1 MEGQVMTHR
10 WVLTHRDRV
19 GKASVIVWSVKYKA
33 RQKTWLVLFFSVKEA
48 LKVDLQIKVG

>member
-1 MEGQVMTHR
+1 MTHR
-10 WVLTHRDRV
+10 WVLTHGDRV